1 MVSDA
6 FTPIN
11 SSFSF
16 CNIDR
21 ESWCGSEIKNRRTCI
36 RSDAWS
42 HGETWGGDIRL
53 VSCFHLQASAA
64 EVRVDVLLWRDAAG
78 ASGSVFTR
86 YSQTFVRLRIRCKY
100 RDGSQREFTERFV
113 LTSKSLFFFF
123 FWPDC
128 ACAPRP
134 GMAGAFVIC
143 RLSSFLRSTQSPPQT
158 QWIQCTNENSPGLC

>member
-21 ESWCGSEIKNRRTCI
+21 ESWCGSKIKNRRTWLGAMRGATVKREVGISGCFPAFTC
-36 RSDAWS
+36 RLLQQRCAW
-42 HGETWGGDIRL
+42 T
-53 VSCFHLQASAA
+53 SCYDGTLQ
-64 EVRVDVLLWRDAAG
+64 EP
-78 ASGSVFTR
+78 SGSVFTP

-113 LTSKSLFFFF
+113 LTSKSVFFFF
-123 FWPDC
+123 FFSAWLRLC
-128 ACAPRP
+128 ATDGWSFRH
-134 GMAGAFVIC
+134 
-143 RLSSFLRSTQSPPQT
+143 LSPLILS
-158 QWIQCTNENSPGLC
+158 

>member
-21 ESWCGSEIKNRRTCI
+21 ESWCGSEIKNQRMWFGVMRGATVKREVGISGWFPAFTC
-36 RSDAWS
+36 
-42 HGETWGGDIRL
+42 RL
-53 VSCFHLQASAA
+53 LQQRYVWTSCYDGTLQ
-64 EVRVDVLLWRDAAG
+64 EP
-78 ASGSVFTR
+78 SGSVFTR

-113 LTSKSLFFFF
+113 LTSKSLFYLFFLGLT
-123 FWPDC
+123 
-128 ACAPRP
+128 APWL
-134 GMAGAFVIC
+134 GWLE
-143 RLSSFLRSTQSPPQT
+143 LSSSVASHPFFRSTQSPPPT